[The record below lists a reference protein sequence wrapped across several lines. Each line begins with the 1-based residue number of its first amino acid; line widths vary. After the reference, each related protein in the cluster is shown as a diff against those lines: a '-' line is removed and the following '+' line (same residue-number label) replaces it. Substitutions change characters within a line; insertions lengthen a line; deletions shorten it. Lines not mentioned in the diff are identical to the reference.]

1 MSTAQTTN
9 ADLDL
14 DDDDDDN
21 QDSNSVAA
29 LRSEVKRLNKE
40 NRRLAALEPENASL
54 KTTIAIRDAGLDL
67 NERQL
72 KALLAS
78 HEGESTP
85 DLLRKTAEELGFAEP
100 IPDNDPDDEAAHRQ
114 LDAARKGS
122 TTSANQP
129 SYDDEINAAQ
139 SKDEVIA
146 IARKHGRPVEGL

>member
-54 KTTIAIRDAGLDL
+54 KTTIAIRDAGLEL

-78 HEGESTP
+78 HEGESSP

-100 IPDNDPDDEAAHRQ
+100 VPDNDPDDEAAHRQ
-114 LDAARKGS
+114 LDAARKGAS
-122 TTSANQP
+122 TVQQP
-129 SYDDEINAAQ
+129 SYDEEIANARD
-139 SKDEVIA
+139 KDEVIA